1 LPSCEGDVLP
11 NVFFTVGWIC
21 GELLPHFSAKMPL
34 VLYFPF
40 PLPRLLAT
48 VVLVFISWLSAVLLT
63 LSQHPYLS
71 RVEVEVAM
79 VVNSLFSGGQD
90 PWTEG
95 RGCRCAPF
103 LFFALIRGCTLY
115 HCPSVGRDRSPVDV
129 FICCGFEDLLIPDQG
144 PRSLLFP
151 GFRISGAEFDV
162 ILL

>member
-1 LPSCEGDVLP
+1 LWRIAATFLCKDASGSVLP
-11 NVFFTVGWIC
+11 VPTSPPSRYGCSCFHILAVCRVTN
-21 GELLPHFSAKMPL
+21 L
-34 VLYFPF
+34 VS
-40 PLPRLLAT
+40 T
-48 VVLVFISWLSAVLLT
+48 SISK
-63 LSQHPYLS
+63 PS
-71 RVEVEVAM
+71 RGGGRY

-90 PWTEG
+90 LWTEG